1 MVSRRVLTLTL
12 NLLLGKQAHMDYF
25 RVKNL
30 EKHQHYKERCPP
42 WIKLH
47 RSILQDYEFCE
58 LSDTSKLQLVLI
70 FLLASQVDNKLP
82 INEGWIKKQIGV
94 NTPVNLKPLF
104 ESGFIELIPDASK
117 GVEDTLASCKHGTE
131 VDADSEAYTPTE
143 TYKTTE
149 TYTEWFEEDW
159 LAYPRKAG
167 SKPKAKSSYLK
178 SITSPEKREEF
189 QEKTKAYLA
198 SVNDAKY
205 YQQGAT
211 WFKGWEDHVIDQGND
226 SSVENNIST
235 LKELEAQRQ

>member
-1 MVSRRVLTLTL
+1 ME
-12 NLLLGKQAHMDYF
+12 YF
-25 RVKNL
+25 KVRNL

-58 LSDTSKLQLVLI
+58 LPDTSKLQLVLI

-82 INEGWIKKQIGV
+82 VNEGWIKKQIGV

-104 ESGFIELIPDASK
+104 KSGFIELIHDAST
-117 GVEDTLASCKHGTE
+117 GVEGMLASCKHGTN
-131 VDADSEAYTPTE
+131 VDADSEAYTT

-159 LAYPRKAG
+159 LSYPRKAG

-178 SITSPEKREEF
+178 SVTSLEKRKQF
-189 QEKTKAYLA
+189 QEKTKVYLA
-198 SVNDAKY
+198 TVRDPQY
-205 YQQGAT
+205 YKQGET
-211 WFKGWEDHVIDQGND
+211 WFRNWEDHVIDDNNET
-226 SSVENNIST
+226 VENKISI
-235 LKELEAQRQ
+235 LKELEAQR